1 MSALLLSPEALAKQ
15 YKAAVAQAR
24 IDAKSIP
31 TGYMK
36 VEINL
41 NYASLI
47 LTHKKGLELL
57 AALEG
62 AELYDRNYG
71 AKPSLKPLGGEVAT
85 VFFPQTE
92 YELVRTAIL
101 LNMGL
106 DDLRQAMQ

>member
-1 MSALLLSPEALAKQ
+1 MSTLPLSPEDLAKQ
-15 YKAAVAQAR
+15 YKAAVAQVKNA
-24 IDAKSIP
+24 AKSIP
-31 TGYMK
+31 PGYMK

-62 AELYDRNYG
+62 AELYERNFG
-71 AKPSLKPLGGEVAT
+71 AKPSLKPLGGEVGT

-92 YELVRTAIL
+92 YELVRAAIL
-101 LNMGL
+101 LNIGL

>member
-1 MSALLLSPEALAKQ
+1 MSNHLSSEDLAKQ
-15 YKAAVAQAR
+15 YKAAVAQVKN
-24 IDAKSIP
+24 DAKNIP
-31 TGYMK
+31 PGYVK

-62 AELYDRNYG
+62 AELFDRNYG
-71 AKPSLKPLGGEVAT
+71 AKPSLKPVGGEVTTA
-85 VFFPQTE
+85 FFPHTE
-92 YELVRTAIL
+92 YELIRAAIL
-101 LNMGL
+101 LNISL